1 MAKHM
6 NSSVGKRGGLTL
18 KKKRAITAYSFLLLP
33 IVFYL
38 AVRIFPAIQA
48 LSMSFTLEDSSSFT
62 FEHYTQLMQDSVF
75 WKSVLNTLLYMI
87 IVVPLQMAFG
97 LLIAAGIQGITRFRW
112 FYRIVFFLPYM
123 TSIVAISW
131 VWRLMYDPNT
141 GFLNEMLGWFGISGI
156 GWLTQPQWALISV
169 SIVIIWQMMGFC
181 MLLFTAGFQVIPRQ
195 LYEAAEIDGA
205 SKWKKFWKITF
216 PLLNPT
222 IVFLAV
228 IGVIQTLQ
236 TFTQIA
242 NLTGGS
248 TGGGLGG
255 PLNSTM
261 SVVVY
266 MYNQGFRDYNLHFAS
281 ASTVFLFI
289 LIMIVTLIQFR
300 VLNRSYNL

>member
-1 MAKHM
+1 M
-6 NSSVGKRGGLTL
+6 NNNRKTL
-18 KKKRAITAYSFLLLP
+18 DQMMTLRTRRMLIAYAFLFIPVL
-33 IVFYL
+33 FYL
-38 AVRIFPAIQA
+38 GVRIVPAIQA
-48 LSMSFTLEDSSSFT
+48 LSMSFTHEGS
-62 FEHYTQLMQDSVF
+62 SVF
-75 WKSVLNTLLYMI
+75 TLDHYKMLLQDEVFWISVKNTILYVV
-87 IVVPLQMAFG
+87 IVVPLQMLLG
-97 LLIAAGIQGITRFRW
+97 LLIALGIERVNRFKW

-131 VWRLMYDPNT
+131 VWRLIYEPNT
-141 GFLNEMLGWFGISGI
+141 GLLNKVLDWLNLPVQ
-156 GWLTQPQWALISV
+156 GWLTHPDTALISV

-181 MLLFTAGFQVIPRQ
+181 MLIFTAGLQVIPRQ

-205 SKWKKFWKITF
+205 GRWKRFWMVTF

-222 IVFLAV
+222 IVFLAI

-242 NLTGGS
+242 NLTGGA

-255 PLNSTM
+255 PLHSTS

-266 MYNQGFRDYNLHFAS
+266 MYNQGFRDYNLHFAA

-289 LIMIVTLIQFR
+289 LILIVTLIQFR
-300 VLNRSYNL
+300 VLNKSYKL